1 MELFEIFLLPALII
15 LGIVTSYYD
24 IRHKKIRNKH
34 LIVAAI
40 YCFIVYVAVM
50 IIYKLTA
57 IGINYK
63 YLLDILINTAI
74 ALAFGIFAWQ
84 VKIWTAAD
92 AKLFTVYS
100 FLIPLT
106 FYSRSYIPYFPSLV
120 LLINTFVPF
129 AIYSFFFILFFT
141 KVKTKKES
149 LKNLKGKDILLLF
162 LNIFWILWIPRLL
175 NITPIKF
182 NFLAMILVM
191 FFVIWLL
198 QKVFGNK
205 MILVS
210 FLLCILRVIFDFEY
224 VSSFRF
230 IKQFLTFGIC
240 IFLLFLVLI
249 IGSDIFS
256 KKIKV
261 EELKPGMI
269 LEETIYSGKN
279 GKFKAVKLQKFIGIE
294 KKDVKK
300 VLVLEQPAEGL
311 TEKDIQIIKRLHKEG
326 KLEFKEIL
334 IRQTLPFAPF
344 MFFGFILTWLA
355 KGNFL
360 LLFKFFLGH

>member
-1 MELFEIFLLPALII
+1 
-15 LGIVTSYYD
+15 
-24 IRHKKIRNKH
+24 
-34 LIVAAI
+34 
-40 YCFIVYVAVM
+40 
-50 IIYKLTA
+50 
-57 IGINYK
+57 
-63 YLLDILINTAI
+63 
-74 ALAFGIFAWQ
+74 
-84 VKIWTAAD
+84 
-92 AKLFTVYS
+92 
-100 FLIPLT
+100 
-106 FYSRSYIPYFPSLV
+106 
-120 LLINTFVPF
+120 
-129 AIYSFFFILFFT
+129 
-141 KVKTKKES
+141 
-149 LKNLKGKDILLLF
+149 
-162 LNIFWILWIPRLL
+162 
-175 NITPIKF
+175 
-182 NFLAMILVM
+182 
-191 FFVIWLL
+191 
-198 QKVFGNK
+198 
-205 MILVS
+205 
-210 FLLCILRVIFDFEY
+210 
-224 VSSFRF
+224 
-230 IKQFLTFGIC
+230 
-240 IFLLFLVLI
+240 LI